1 MKYKKHFYSTILIV
15 LFHIVFAV
23 QVQSQF
29 DIDSMKLALSEADNQ
44 SKANILLKLSN
55 EYMMVSQDL
64 SLKYAHEALDYTR
77 KFPNDSVLALAY
89 KTIGVYHHYYNQN
102 DSAIYYNLL
111 ALEIYKQLGDIAALG
126 KIYNNL
132 GIFYSDIGL
141 YTKSIEYHL
150 QSLEIKEKLADT
162 VGLSHTYNNIGTLYY
177 DFKNY
182 DQALGYFKKA
192 QLLAQKLQDEAG
204 IQSALSNLGLIY
216 SEQGDYTKA
225 LGSFNQALEINNR
238 LNQIYSISD
247 NLQNIGMVYYNTK
260 DYEKALDFL
269 LRTQDLNN
277 SYSIKSPSN
286 QNSLGQVYNALENFQ
301 QALYYF
307 KTGYDLAVETK
318 DINYRFLTS
327 SNLALVY
334 KQLKDYDKAWMFLN
348 ESHQL
353 KDSLNKEIYSKQ
365 IGEFGVRMAI
375 ENKEDEKAKLAKEL
389 TQAGQTSDDFGF
401 IPIKWLALI
410 FGIAFITMLIIYL
423 SARRKKTEPSFPEK
437 SPDVPPLLR
446 EILDSSSEFIH
457 FVDGEGRIQK
467 SNRAYR
473 KLLEF
478 GDHDLRGLD
487 MEGLI
492 MLNPFYAD
500 TIKAWFKSNAEV
512 WNFKRPVRE
521 VIKIETPNG
530 PEKIIEIEK
539 IPIFNKD
546 KSRNGIISIGKD
558 ITNVQ
563 FDSEKMTGNN
573 TQFAQLMDKLPIM
586 AMAFDEAGNI
596 SFWNKSCVETTQWK
610 AEEVISKPEKLAE
623 VFDPAEKLEISNYTE
638 NSSQRQIININL
650 NEGEKKAFRFQK
662 LNETPAISNCAYW
675 LVAVPHVDPDEVL
688 QESTSPNQAQLIIE
702 QFFDAVFYVDKE
714 GAFLDYVVN
723 SPYVLP
729 EKADEQ
735 GLKKINE
742 KVFPE
747 NIATELIAAI
757 GEVMESGIEKYFS
770 YHHKDENLPAL
781 EAFLRPYA
789 TDKAV
794 ILVRKKNDESDADHT
809 SIVDEYE
816 NVFFSSPNPLF
827 LIDSKGHILNANNA
841 GLSLFGL
848 ASHEEMATHDF
859 ASFIDPS
866 KEGLEIKDF
875 QALANNGKTSRI
887 HLKNSKNQPFI
898 GEIKI
903 SKISYRDHSDAL
915 FVAVRDIAPQLKLE
929 EDLKLANKRLQG
941 SDKFNPYFLAN
952 MSHDIRTSMN
962 SITGFSNLLT
972 HPNISEDQRLVYIN
986 NISQSSKS
994 LLKIIDDII
1003 DVSKIEAGQ
1012 ITLNEE
1018 ICYIKHLFAEFYND
1032 FSESYKE
1039 KIQSSIEFKVHLESK
1054 DADFAIYTDAF
1065 RLKQVMSKIISNA
1078 FEFTTKGTIEIGYSL
1093 PDSQTIKFYVKDT
1106 GRGISKEKQEL
1117 IFDRFNMVDET
1128 ATRVFGGA
1136 GLGLTISK
1144 SLINLMDGQIY
1155 VESEKGKGSNFYF
1168 TLPYKPVFNQD
1179 APESEYDMPPGKVYN
1194 FEGKK
1199 ILIAEDVEPNYQ
1211 LVKSLLRKTKADLI
1225 WAKDGKEAVE
1235 LCKKQKM
1242 DLIVMDIQMPVLNG
1256 FEAMKIIKKKN
1267 KDLPIIAQ
1275 TAYAMID
1282 DGPKIL
1288 AEGFDEYI
1296 SKPLKAGLFL
1306 AMLDRLL
1313 K

>member
-1 MKYKKHFYSTILIV
+1 MKYKKHFYSIFFIV
-15 LFHIVFAV
+15 LLHIVFVV

-29 DIDSMKLALSEADNQ
+29 DIDSMKLALSQAENKD
-44 SKANILLKLSN
+44 KANILLKLSN
-55 EYMMVSQDL
+55 EYMIVSQDL
-64 SLKYAHEALDYTR
+64 SLKYAHDALDYTR
-77 KFPNDSVLALAY
+77 KFPNDSMLALVY

-111 ALEIYKQLGDIAALG
+111 ALKIYKQLDDIPALG

-141 YTKSIEYHL
+141 YTKSIEFHL
-150 QSLEIKEKLADT
+150 QSLEIKEKLADS

-182 DQALGYFKKA
+182 DQALDYFKKA
-192 QLLAQKLQDEAG
+192 QLLAQKLQDEMG
-204 IQSALSNLGLIY
+204 IQSALTNLGLIY
-216 SEQGDYTKA
+216 SEQGDYNKA

-247 NLQNIGMVYYNTK
+247 NLQNIGMVYYNMK

-286 QNSLGQVYNALENFQ
+286 QNSLGQVYNALENYQ

-307 KTGYDLAVETK
+307 KTGYDLALETK
-318 DINYRFLTS
+318 DINYLLLTS

-375 ENKEDEKAKLAKEL
+375 ENKGEGKAKIAKEL
-389 TQAGQTSDDFGF
+389 THAEQASDDFGF
-401 IPIKWLALI
+401 ISFKWLAFI
-410 FGIAFITMLIIYL
+410 FGIAFIAMLIIYL
-423 SARRKKTEPSFPEK
+423 STRRKKAKPVIREK
-437 SPDVPPLLR
+437 STDSSTLLR
-446 EILDSSSEFIH
+446 EIVNSSSEFIH
-457 FVDGEGRIQK
+457 YVDGEGRIQE

-473 KLLEF
+473 KLFEF
-478 GDHDLRGLD
+478 GDNDLRGLNMD
-487 MEGLI
+487 ELI
-492 MLNPFYAD
+492 KLSPFYAD
-500 TIKAWFKSNAEV
+500 AIRACFNSNAEV

-521 VIKIETPNG
+521 VIKIKTPNG
-530 PEKIIEIEK
+530 PEKIIEVEK
-539 IPIFNKD
+539 IPIFNND
-546 KSRNGIISIGKD
+546 KARKGIISIGKD
-558 ITNVQ
+558 ITNAQ
-563 FDSEKMTGNN
+563 FDPEKTTGSNK
-573 TQFAQLMDKLPIM
+573 QFTQLMDKLPVM
-586 AMAFDEAGNI
+586 AMAFDESGNI
-596 SFWNKSCVETTQWK
+596 SFWNNSCVESTRWK
-610 AEEVISKPEKLAE
+610 AEDVISKPEILADI
-623 VFDPAEKLEISNYTE
+623 FDPVEKLEVSNYPE
-638 NSSQRQIININL
+638 NSGPWQIINIHL

-662 LNETPAISNCAYW
+662 LNEAPFINNCAYW
-675 LVAVPHVDPDEVL
+675 LVAVPLLDSDKEAL
-688 QESTSPNQAQLIIE
+688 DGTDTNQAQSIIE
-702 QFFDAVFYVDKE
+702 QFFDAVFYVDKD
-714 GAFLDYVVN
+714 GVFLDYVIN

-729 EKADEQ
+729 EKTDELR
-735 GLKKINE
+735 LKKISD
-742 KVFPE
+742 KIFPK
-747 NIATELIAAI
+747 NIASELISAI
-757 GEVMESGIEKYFS
+757 GEVMESGIEKYLS
-770 YHHKDENLPAL
+770 YRHKDEKLPGL
-781 EAFLRPYA
+781 EAFLRPYT

-794 ILVRKKNDESDADHT
+794 ILVRKKNNESEAGLT
-809 SIVDEYE
+809 AAVDEYE
-816 NVFFSSPNPLF
+816 NVFLSSPNPLF
-827 LIDSKGHILNANNA
+827 LIDSKGKVLKANNA
-841 GLSLFGL
+841 GISLLGIV
-848 ASHEEMATHDF
+848 SHKEMVTQDF
-859 ASFIDPS
+859 TSFIDS
-866 KEGLEIKDF
+866 SIEGLEFKDF
-875 QALANNGKTSRI
+875 SALADNQTTSKI

-903 SKISYRDHSDAL
+903 CKINYLDHTDAL
-915 FVAVRDIAPQLKLE
+915 FVSVRDIAPQLKLE
-929 EDLKLANKRLQG
+929 EDLKEANKKLQG
-941 SDKFNPYFLAN
+941 SDKFNPHFLAN

-1018 ICYIKHLFAEFYND
+1018 ICYLKHLFAEFYND

-1039 KIQSSIEFKVHLESK
+1039 KVQSSIEFKVHLESR
-1054 DADFAIYTDAF
+1054 DSDFAIYTDAF

-1078 FEFTTKGTIEIGYSL
+1078 FEFTTKGSIEIGYSV
-1093 PDSQTIKFYVKDT
+1093 PDNQTIKFYVKDT
-1106 GRGISKEKQEL
+1106 GRGISKEKQDL
-1117 IFDRFNMVDET
+1117 LFDRFNMVDET

-1168 TLPYKPVFNQD
+1168 TLPYKPVFSQD

-1242 DLIVMDIQMPVLNG
+1242 DIIVMDIQMPVLNG

-1267 KDLPIIAQ
+1267 KDIPIIAQ

-1282 DGPKIL
+1282 DGPKII

-1306 AMLDRLL
+1306 AMLDKLL